1 LLSFSSLS
9 MMLVCNL
16 PVVTLNIP
24 AICALRTI
32 SFGM

>member
-1 LLSFSSLS
+1 

-24 AICALRTI
+24 AICTLRTI